1 VREQAPAL
9 GTIALRRLAAALAF
23 VCAAASPSG
32 AETPSDEVTHTV
44 LARDAAFWAAYNR
57 CDVPAM
63 ADYFTEDVEFY
74 HDRGGLTRG
83 HEAMV
88 ASLRDSL
95 CGHPESRVRREEV
108 PGAVHLYPM
117 KKDDVV
123 YAAVL
128 AGEHLFYVLQKDKP
142 EILDGRARFADLW
155 VLDKGTWRMS
165 RVLSYDHGPAVR

>member
-1 VREQAPAL
+1 MRTL
-9 GTIALRRLAAALAF
+9 ALRRLAVALTLL
-23 VCAAASPSG
+23 VAAASRLWS
-32 AETPSDEVTHTV
+32 ETSSDDPTRAV

-95 CGHPESRVRREEV
+95 CGTPDSRVRREEV
-108 PGAVHLYPM
+108 AGAVHLYPM
-117 KKDDVV
+117 KKGDVV
-123 YAAVL
+123 YGAVL
-128 AGEHLFYVLQKDKP
+128 AGEHLFYVLQKGKP
-142 EILDGRARFADLW
+142 EFLDGRAHFADLW